1 MRGFFCLKFACFVT
15 SHNILLSLETTEGKN
30 MTTERKKP
38 MTGAERQRLTRERLK
53 QDGGGQIAVNISGK
67 ANKVLE
73 QLTKELGSQRAAIEY
88 AILQHEQRSL
98 I

>member
-1 MRGFFCLKFACFVT
+1 
-15 SHNILLSLETTEGKN
+15 

>member
-1 MRGFFCLKFACFVT
+1 
-15 SHNILLSLETTEGKN
+15 

-53 QDGGGQIAVNISGK
+53 RDGGGQIAVNISGK